1 MIGVDLA
8 TRYSLLATLY
18 AMDDVQVTPSHI
30 IPAAELVWRFDTS
43 GGPGGQHANKSATRV
58 EVRYDLARSDVFGPE
73 MRHDMLERLGSRA
86 RDGVVA
92 VIVDESRSQ
101 YRNRVTA
108 RRRLAE
114 VLAESMRTPPARRP
128 TRPSRAAR
136 RRRSEA
142 KRRRSETKRL
152 RRRPDLD

>member
-1 MIGVDLA
+1 
-8 TRYSLLATLY
+8 
-18 AMDDVQVTPSHI
+18 MDDVQVTPAHI
-30 IPAAELVWRFDTS
+30 IPAAELEWRFDTS

-58 EVRYDLARSDVFGPE
+58 EVRYDLERSEVFDPA
-73 MRHDMLERLGSRA
+73 MRHHMMDRLGARV

-92 VIVDESRSQ
+92 VVVDDSRSQ

-108 RRRLAE
+108 RQRLDAI
-114 VLAESMRTPPARRP
+114 LAESMRSPRVRRA
-128 TRPSRAAR
+128 TRPSRAAK

-152 RRRPDLD
+152 RRRPDVD